1 MPARSTD
8 SPINSAKILLVDDNR
23 HGLTARKAVL
33 QELGYSITVSSDPV
47 DAVEIIAST
56 VFDLIITDYK
66 LPHMTGIDL
75 IARVRE
81 LHPTTPVILISGFAD
96 TLGLTEENT
105 GSDAVIQ
112 KSANEVH
119 QLVRAVA
126 RLLRR
131 KTPRK
136 PAASVTKPLAAKAK
150 GKGVS

>member
-1 MPARSTD
+1 M
-8 SPINSAKILLVDDNR
+8 DDNR

-33 QELGYSITVSSDPV
+33 QELGYSIAVSSDPD
-47 DAVEIIAST
+47 DAVQMIADT
-56 VFDLIITDYK
+56 AFDLIITDYK
-66 LPHMTGIDL
+66 LPRMTGVDI
-75 IARVRE
+75 IKKIRE
-81 LHPTTPVILISGFAD
+81 MHPSTPVILISGFVD

-112 KSANEVH
+112 KSANEVN

-136 PAASVTKPLAAKAK
+136 PASSVTKPAALKAK

>member
-1 MPARSTD
+1 M
-8 SPINSAKILLVDDNR
+8 VDDNR

-33 QELGYSITVSSDPV
+33 QELGYVITVCSDPE
-47 DAVEIIAST
+47 DAVNWIAAT
-56 VFDLIITDYK
+56 AFDLIITDYK
-66 LPHMTGIDL
+66 LPHMNGVDL
-75 IARVRE
+75 IAKVRE
-81 LHPTTPVILISGFAD
+81 VHPDTPVILVSGFVD

-126 RLLRR
+126 RLLRK

-136 PAASVTKPLAAKAK
+136 PASSVAKTTALKAK
-150 GKGVS
+150 SKGVS

>member
-1 MPARSTD
+1 MSARSTD
-8 SPINSAKILLVDDNR
+8 SQSNSAKVLLVDDNR

-47 DAVEIIAST
+47 DAIGKIAVSD
-56 VFDLIITDYK
+56 FDLIITDYK
-66 LPHMTGIDL
+66 LPHMTGVEL
-75 IARVRE
+75 IVKIRE
-81 LHPTTPVILISGFAD
+81 LHPQTPVILISGFAD

-131 KTPRK
+131 KAPRK
-136 PAASVTKPLAAKAK
+136 PAASITKPPALKAK
-150 GKGVS
+150 GKSVS

>member
-1 MPARSTD
+1 M
-8 SPINSAKILLVDDNR
+8 DDNR

-33 QELGYSITVSSDPV
+33 QELGYSITVSSDPL
-47 DAVEIIAST
+47 DALQRIAET
-56 VFDLIITDYK
+56 PFDLIITDYK
-66 LPHMTGIDL
+66 LPNMTGIEL
-75 IARVRE
+75 IAKVRE
-81 LHPTTPVILISGFAD
+81 QYPHTPVILISGFAD

-131 KTPRK
+131 KAPRK
-136 PAASVTKPLAAKAK
+136 PAASVTKAPLKAK
-150 GKGVS
+150 SKGVS

>member
-1 MPARSTD
+1 MSVRTSD
-8 SPINSAKILLVDDNR
+8 SPSIAAKILLVDDNR
-23 HGLTARKAVL
+23 HGLSARKAVL
-33 QELGYSITVSSDPV
+33 QELGYSITVSSDPI
-47 DAVEIIAST
+47 DAAAIIAST
-56 VFDLIITDYK
+56 AFDLIITDYK
-66 LPHMTGIDL
+66 LPHMSGVDL
-75 IARVRE
+75 IAKIRE
-81 LHPTTPVILISGFAD
+81 MHPATPVILISGFVD

-136 PAASVTKPLAAKAK
+136 PAASVTRAPAAKAK
-150 GKGVS
+150 SKGVS